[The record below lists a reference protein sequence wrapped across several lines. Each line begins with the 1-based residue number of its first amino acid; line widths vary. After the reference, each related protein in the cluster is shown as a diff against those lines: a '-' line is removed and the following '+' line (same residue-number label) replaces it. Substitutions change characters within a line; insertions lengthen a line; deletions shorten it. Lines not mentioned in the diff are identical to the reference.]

1 MVYFLLVIAVVVLD
15 QVVKHLVVS
24 FMSLHQSIPVIDG
37 FFHVTY
43 TQNTGAAFSL
53 LQGQKLLLIGL
64 PVFLICVGL
73 VYIYKHRNDKRK
85 VLMISVAL
93 IVGGGIGNLI
103 DRISLGY
110 VVDLFDFRV
119 FPIFNVADI
128 FVTVGCALLCIYILF
143 IDGKKHGSRR

>member
-1 MVYFLLVIAVVVLD
+1 MVYFLLVIAVAVLD

-43 TQNTGAAFSL
+43 AQNTGAAFSF
-53 LQGQKLLLIGL
+53 LQGQRLLLIGL
-64 PVFLICVGL
+64 PALLICVGI
-73 VYIYKHRNDKRK
+73 VYIYKHRKDKRK
-85 VLMISVAL
+85 VLMISVAF

-128 FVTVGCALLCIYILF
+128 FVTAGCALLCIYILF